1 MIGGCALSPRAWTLR
16 QRGYDRS
23 GVKWRLKQIRYG
35 LGELPSGSN
44 IGWELPDVRRMRTAA
59 SWLGRHLQLACTLVS
74 VIVITVAAG
83 SAPGTAQGYSA
94 AQLET
99 VHPRHGI
106 GVVFLGESRR
116 RVQHALGAGHRITHG
131 PNAGAYDY
139 RSGRLTVELDYG
151 KGHVDFVS
159 TDSPAAVLYGHTLR
173 EGLSILEPIAT
184 GHGWTVLSCDGEVF
198 TTLLP
203 GGPGTG
209 IAWKNGHLHEVV
221 IDQGGSWGQQ
231 CEPE

>member
-1 MIGGCALSPRAWTLR
+1 MIVGCALSPRAWTLR

-106 GVVFLGESRR
+106 GVVFSESLDAACTMPWAPAIGSRT
-116 RVQHALGAGHRITHG
+116 VPTPGPTTTAQAG
-131 PNAGAYDY
+131 
-139 RSGRLTVELDYG
+139 
-151 KGHVDFVS
+151 
-159 TDSPAAVLYGHTLR
+159 
-173 EGLSILEPIAT
+173 
-184 GHGWTVLSCDGEVF
+184 
-198 TTLLP
+198 
-203 GGPGTG
+203 
-209 IAWKNGHLHEVV
+209 
-221 IDQGGSWGQQ
+221 
-231 CEPE
+231 